1 MLILLILPATNAI
14 GSLIK
19 EEENNTITLE
29 YIIFEEDGKQIN
41 EQITVN
47 QNDITLFNEIIQEIF
62 KTATS
67 TNVINITD
75 IIKNLQEKFG
85 QNSILSLILKI
96 IGLRPIQKRT
106 LILSNGYGPKLDLRL
121 KRDISFNKIFSL
133 WYYVG
138 MTSITINSKTLIID
152 PIPDTQLQFY
162 RLIEGQQLGIMTKF
176 KGFYMRIP
184 SNFMEQKQ
192 SHTFFFGYTAKLWA
206 FDLPDI

>member
-1 MLILLILPATNAI
+1 MLILLTLPATNVI

-19 EEENNTITLE
+19 EEENKTITLE

-41 EQITVN
+41 EQMTVN

-67 TNVINITD
+67 TDIINITD

-96 IGLRPIQKRT
+96 LQIRPIQKRT

-121 KRDISFNKIFSL
+121 KRDISFTKIFSL
-133 WYYVG
+133 WYYLG
-138 MTSITINSKTLIID
+138 ITSSTMNSKTLIID

-192 SHTFFFGYTAKLWA
+192 SHTFFFGYTSKLWA
-206 FDLPDI
+206 FDLPDM